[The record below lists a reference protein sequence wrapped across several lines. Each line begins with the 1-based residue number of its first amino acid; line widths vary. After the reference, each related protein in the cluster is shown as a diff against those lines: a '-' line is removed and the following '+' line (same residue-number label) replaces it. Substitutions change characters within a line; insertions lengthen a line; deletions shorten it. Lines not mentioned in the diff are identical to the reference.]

1 MAESNTFWQY
11 LEKVQCMD
19 CISNV
24 EMAKG
29 GMVATTYNQDNRWGK
44 INNLKRVKARSEANK
59 YWTEC
64 RNANSEKKADVLT
77 WGSFATLKSTSIYK
91 TCAEIKQ
98 KD

>member
-29 GMVATTYNQDNRWGK
+29 GMVATTYNRDNRWGK

-59 YWTEC
+59 Y
-64 RNANSEKKADVLT
+64 
-77 WGSFATLKSTSIYK
+77 
-91 TCAEIKQ
+91 
-98 KD
+98 